1 MKKQLLASIVLS
13 ALFST
18 TALAAL
24 SPQQEQ
30 QLEEINTF
38 LKDNPETIAGLH
50 TSLQQYLAS
59 KEQAEKAQA
68 DSQEWLYN
76 NPAHPVMGNPE
87 SKNIIINFTDY
98 NCPYCKRLE
107 KALGQLVEEE
117 KDLKVINVY
126 VSFKQQKLDKIE
138 TNSALYA
145 MNVWQQKPKAYT
157 EVHDLLV
164 AKSGLH
170 TTRSLE
176 AVAKRTGTEE
186 LLKSTPDLDSALAS
200 NHQIFSALGL
210 TGTPTMIINGQF
222 LPGYMPY
229 DKLKDVVDQAF

>member
-1 MKKQLLASIVLS
+1 MKKQLLAGMILS

-30 QLEEINTF
+30 QLKEINAF

-76 NPAHPVMGNPE
+76 NPAHPIMGNPE

-145 MNVWQQKPKAYT
+145 MNVWQQKPETYT

-176 AVAKRTGTEE
+176 AVAKRTDTEE

-210 TGTPTMIINGQF
+210 TGTPTMIINGSSFQDTC
-222 LPGYMPY
+222 LMTS
-229 DKLKDVVDQAF
+229 LKMS

>member
-1 MKKQLLASIVLS
+1 MKKQLLAGMILS

-30 QLEEINTF
+30 QLKEINAF

-76 NPAHPVMGNPE
+76 NPAHPIMGNPE

-145 MNVWQQKPKAYT
+145 MNVWQQKPETYT

-176 AVAKRTGTEE
+176 AVAKRTDTEE